1 MAFALRRRLRVTRF
15 LLLAIAAYLSL
26 DLLFRAQWNY
36 PSPQKTT
43 SAKDLKEV
51 RSVYIASAQFN
62 SGKLLQEHWIPSLL
76 QIVKDLKQANIEVFV
91 SIYENGSWDS
101 TKSILD
107 QLRQTLGD
115 LGIANRITLDDKS
128 HEYIIAHNES
138 SSGWL
143 RTAYGTEMR
152 RIPYL
157 ANVRNEALKP
167 LHEMTT
173 AGERFDKLI
182 FINDVIFSPEDIW
195 TLLNTRD
202 GKYAAACALDFLN
215 PPWNHV
221 DAKVKGNHPPGMYD
235 DFATR
240 DSDGNILGSHLYP
253 YFSSAL
259 SRKALISGHDVP
271 VQSCWNGVVAFD
283 ASPFQ
288 RPSNP
293 LKFRG
298 IPDSLAHYHVEAS
311 ECCLIHYD
319 NPLSAENGVYINPAV
334 RVAYSAPAY
343 AAVSPTSSDDA
354 VNGRDWP
361 TRSELLWGDWKSRW
375 VWWAWRPWGSAFKVW
390 WRIKRWKSRYSDI
403 DEPGLS
409 CSSDLAMVLKP
420 NGWAMRGGR
429 FE

>member
-1 MAFALRRRLRVTRF
+1 MAFALRRRSRVARF
-15 LLLAIAAYLSL
+15 LLLAVATYLSL
-26 DLLFRAQWNY
+26 DLLFRAQWTH
-36 PSPQKTT
+36 PKLQTT
-43 SAKDLKEV
+43 LSASDLKDI
-51 RSVYIASAQFN
+51 RSVYIASTQWN
-62 SGKLLQEHWIPSLL
+62 SGNLLQDHWIPSLL
-76 QIVKDLKQANIEVFV
+76 QIVKDLKAANIEVFV

-101 TKSILD
+101 TKSTLD
-107 QLRQTLGD
+107 QLRQTLGN

-128 HEYIIAHNES
+128 HEYIIALNES
-138 SSGWL
+138 NSGWL

-167 LHEMTT
+167 LHEMTV

-182 FINDVIFSPEDIW
+182 FVNDVIFSPEDIW
-195 TLLNTRD
+195 TLLNTHD

-221 DAKVKGNHPPGMYD
+221 DAKVRGHHPPGLYD

-271 VQSCWNGVVAFD
+271 VQSCWNGIVAFD

-288 RPSNP
+288 RPSDP
-293 LKFRG
+293 LRFRA
-298 IPDSLAHYHVEAS
+298 IPDSLAQYHVEAS

-319 NPLSAENGVYINPAV
+319 NSLSAANGVYINPAV

-343 AAVSPTSSDDA
+343 AAIASTSNDDA
-354 VNGRDWP
+354 EKAGWP
-361 TRSELLWGDWKSRW
+361 TRSELLWGYWKSRW
-375 VWWAWRPWGSAFKVW
+375 LWWARWPASAIKVW
-390 WRIKRWKSRYSDI
+390 WRIRRWRSRYSDI

-409 CSSDLAMVLKP
+409 CASDLAMVLKS

>member
-1 MAFALRRRLRVTRF
+1 MRRRLRVTRF
-15 LLLAIAAYLSL
+15 LLFAIALYVSL
-26 DLLFRAQWNY
+26 DLIFQAQWTY
-36 PSPQKTT
+36 PALQTT
-43 SAKDLKEV
+43 TNAKDLKGL
-51 RSVYIASAQFN
+51 RSVYIASTQWN
-62 SGKLLQEHWIPSLL
+62 SASLLQDHWIPGLL
-76 QIVKDLKQANIEVFV
+76 QVVQELKAANIEVFV

-101 TKSILD
+101 TKSSLE
-107 QLRQTLGD
+107 QLRQTLRS
-115 LGIANRITLDDKS
+115 LSIANRIVLDDKS

-138 SSGWL
+138 SYGWL

-157 ANVRNEALKP
+157 ADVRNEALKP
-167 LHEMTT
+167 LHEMTI
-173 AGERFDKLI
+173 AGEKFDKLV
-182 FINDVIFSPEDIW
+182 FINDVIFSPVDFW

-202 GKYAAACALDFLN
+202 GEYAAACALDFLN

-221 DAKVKGNHPPGMYD
+221 SAKVRGYHPPGMYD

-240 DSDGNILGSHLYP
+240 DSDGKILASHLYP

-259 SRKALISGHDVP
+259 SRKALLSGYNVP
-271 VQSCWNGVVAFD
+271 VQSCWNGIIAFD

-293 LKFRG
+293 LMFRG
-298 IPDSLAHYHVEAS
+298 IPDSLAQYHVEAS

-319 NPLSAENGVYINPAV
+319 NPLSASNGVYINPAV

-343 AAVSPTSSDDA
+343 TAVSSTS
-354 VNGRDWP
+354 NGDGPKTDWP
-361 TRSELLWGDWKSRW
+361 TRSELLWGHWKRRW
-375 VWWAWRPWGSAFKVW
+375 LWWARWPASAIKIW
-390 WRIKRWKSRYSDI
+390 WRTKRWRSHYPNI
-403 DEPGLS
+403 DEPGLA
-409 CSSDLAMVLKP
+409 CASDLAMVLKS